1 MWAIHNN
8 EYDKLGTTIHM
19 VEKKLD
25 TGDYVYQKF
34 LEIKNSM
41 KIHHIR
47 YYTTILAVDITL
59 MLLEDFFNDIQLK
72 KQEKVEVLYLHATW
86 LKKKVQLKFNNYC
99 KNMIMKYN
107 LILN

>member
-47 YYTTILAVDITL
+47 YHTTILAVVFYI
-59 MLLEDFFNDIQLK
+59 
-72 KQEKVEVLYLHATW
+72 HATW
-86 LKKKVQLKFNNYC
+86 IEKKSTTQV
-99 KNMIMKYN
+99 
-107 LILN
+107 